1 MAKISIINFVN
12 FALNLLIFN
21 FICKCT
27 TTVKF
32 LNIMFKNIFI
42 TVQKFSKFFEKG
54 KMYEN
59 HGIFFLKSFFSYECY
74 I

>member
-21 FICKCT
+21 FICKYT

-42 TVQKFSKFFEKG
+42 TVQYDDINRK
-54 KMYEN
+54 
-59 HGIFFLKSFFSYECY
+59 
-74 I
+74 